1 LYLCEFTGAGW
12 LTRRLLRKTQMKETT
27 CRKVIRGFVKEKCMY
42 VLSWIII
49 GLVAGWS
56 AGKILKGNTYGP
68 FMDIAMGICGAVA
81 GGMLMRSAGFAGYG
95 GTIITT
101 VVALIGAVLLTL
113 LAGFVSGRRMYARQ
127 L

>member
-1 LYLCEFTGAGW
+1 
-12 LTRRLLRKTQMKETT
+12 
-27 CRKVIRGFVKEKCMY
+27 MY
-42 VLSWIII
+42 FLSWIII

-113 LAGFVSGRRMYARQ
+113 LAGFVNGRRIYARH

>member
-1 LYLCEFTGAGW
+1 
-12 LTRRLLRKTQMKETT
+12 
-27 CRKVIRGFVKEKCMY
+27 MY
-42 VLSWIII
+42 FLSWIII

-95 GTIITT
+95 GKIITT

>member
-1 LYLCEFTGAGW
+1 
-12 LTRRLLRKTQMKETT
+12 
-27 CRKVIRGFVKEKCMY
+27 MY
-42 VLSWIII
+42 FLSWIIV

-68 FMDIAMGICGAVA
+68 FMDIAMGICGAMA
-81 GGMLMRSAGFAGYG
+81 GGMLMRSGFAGYG

-113 LAGFVSGRRMYARQ
+113 LAGLVNGRRMYARQ

>member
-1 LYLCEFTGAGW
+1 
-12 LTRRLLRKTQMKETT
+12 
-27 CRKVIRGFVKEKCMY
+27 MY
-42 VLSWIII
+42 FLSWVII

-113 LAGFVSGRRMYARQ
+113 LAGFVNGRRIYARH

>member
-1 LYLCEFTGAGW
+1 
-12 LTRRLLRKTQMKETT
+12 
-27 CRKVIRGFVKEKCMY
+27 MY
-42 VLSWIII
+42 FLSWIII

-68 FMDIAMGICGAVA
+68 FMDIAMGISGAVA

-113 LAGFVSGRRMYARQ
+113 LAGLVNGRRMYARQ